1 MRRLSYVNTLYITAI
16 LGILLT
22 TATVVAL
29 AVANGPQKLADV
41 YHRVLSGDLNNGARG
56 MGDIGLVVF
65 MLAIPAALTAA
76 LIREKLNKLIKIL
89 ALAVLVINIL
99 AALGLLSLH

>member
-1 MRRLSYVNTLYITAI
+1 M
-16 LGILLT
+16 
-22 TATVVAL
+22 L
-29 AVANGPQKLADV
+29 AV
-41 YHRVLSGDLNNGARG
+41 
-56 MGDIGLVVF
+56 
-65 MLAIPAALTAA
+65 PAALTAA